1 MATVVKKTVSKN
13 NSKTYASKDFD
24 ALRADLVTY
33 ARNYFS
39 DQIKD
44 FSEPSLGGMFVGLA
58 AYVGDTLN
66 YYLDHQ
72 FNELNPTTAIET
84 RNIENHAK
92 NAGVKAGGA
101 ASSIANVTFYIEV
114 PAKADSVGNY
124 GPDTSTF
131 PIIKSDT
138 ELISHLCE
146 NLLAPL
152 LCLNTNTIFSAF
164 LSCIII
170 TFSLPLTIK

>member
-44 FSEPSLGGMFVGLA
+44 FSEPSLGGMFVELA

-72 FNELNPTTAIET
+72 FNELNPSTAIET
-84 RNIENHAK
+84 RNIENHALRGRVPDRYLLR
-92 NAGVKAGGA
+92 GVLVGELVGTEGTPSRSD
-101 ASSIANVTFYIEV
+101 AS
-114 PAKADSVGNY
+114 K
-124 GPDTSTF
+124 
-131 PIIKSDT
+131 
-138 ELISHLCE
+138 
-146 NLLAPL
+146 
-152 LCLNTNTIFSAF
+152 
-164 LSCIII
+164 
-170 TFSLPLTIK
+170 